1 MRLIDYWHIA
11 RRRWMIIVAITLL
24 CPLAIVGYSASQPT
38 TYQSSSRVYVTMATG
53 TSVND
58 VYQGGLAAQQ
68 RVTSYVNLVNSS
80 IVAQRVIDSLS
91 LPLTVGELQSKI
103 HASFP
108 PATALLDINVT
119 DSTAEGAKLLT
130 DAVVAELKTLVGQ
143 LETIQADAAPAAR
156 VSVVDPA
163 ATPITS
169 TGPSTTRLLALGLLT
184 GLVLGCVAALV
195 RDRTDRRLSTSNQ
208 LEDVLP
214 VPVLA
219 IVDVGEPGAIGEVRR
234 LRARLSRAMG
244 DIRGMTTMLTSFSAR
259 SQPDIAVDLS
269 KSFADTGR
277 QVVVIDADTS
287 GHGISEHLCMETD
300 PGLAELLRTTSSP
313 IEALSTCSIPG
324 ISVLCLGSA
333 DDQTCDLLASDRFA
347 EILTILRGTFD
358 HVFIGTAPI
367 AAAAGALSVSALCDA
382 TVAVVELGNTT
393 SPEVM
398 GALSTFEQ
406 GGSGLI
412 GVVAVSR
419 RSSKW
424 FSKGFRRSE
433 SGQRAAHKIA
443 DTHHESVVSDDQESV
458 DTFPANR

>member
-1 MRLIDYWHIA
+1 MRLIDFWHIA
-11 RRRWMIIVAITLL
+11 RRRWMIIVAITIL

-38 TYQSSSRVYVTMATG
+38 TYQSSSRLYVTMATG

-80 IVAQRVIDSLS
+80 VVAQRVIDELS
-91 LPLTVGELQSKI
+91 LPMTVGELQSKI

-108 PATALLDINVT
+108 PATALLDVTVT
-119 DSTAEGAKLLT
+119 DSSAEGAKLLT
-130 DAVVAELKTLVGQ
+130 DTVVAELSTLVGQ

-163 ATPITS
+163 ATPMS
-169 TGPSTTRLLALGLLT
+169 ANGPSTARLLALGILA
-184 GLVLGCVAALV
+184 GLALGCVAALV
-195 RDRTDRRLSTSNQ
+195 RDRADRRLRTSNQ

-219 IVDVGEPGAIGEVRR
+219 IVDVGEPGAISEVRR

-244 DIRGMTTMLTSFSAR
+244 GIRGMTTMLTSLSAR
-259 SQPDIAVDLS
+259 SQPDITVDLS
-269 KSFADTGR
+269 KAFADTGR
-277 QVVVIDADTS
+277 QVVVVDADTS
-287 GHGISEHLCMETD
+287 GHGVSEYLCVEAD
-300 PGLAELLRTTSSP
+300 LGLAELLRTTLSP
-313 IEALSTCSIPG
+313 IDALNSCSTPG
-324 ISVLCLGSA
+324 ISVLCLGSV
-333 DDQTCDLLASDRFA
+333 DEQTCDLLASDRFA
-347 EILTILRGTFD
+347 EILAILRGEFD
-358 HVFIGTAPI
+358 HVVIDTAPI
-367 AAAAGALSVSALCDA
+367 ATAAGALSISGLCDA
-382 TVAVVELGNTT
+382 TVAVVELGKTT

-419 RSSKW
+419 RPSRW
-424 FSKGFRRSE
+424 FRKVFRSDSE
-433 SGQRAAHKIA
+433 HRAAHA
-443 DTHHESVVSDDQESV
+443 VAETSDESVVSYDEESA
-458 DTFPANR
+458 DTVPATR

>member
-1 MRLIDYWHIA
+1 
-11 RRRWMIIVAITLL
+11 MIIVACTLL
-24 CPLAIVGYSASQPT
+24 CPLAILGYSASQPT
-38 TYQSSSRVYVTMATG
+38 TYQSSSRLYVTMATG

-80 IVAQRVIDSLS
+80 NVAQRVIDALS

-108 PATALLDINVT
+108 PATALLDITVT
-119 DSTAEGAKLLT
+119 DSSAEGAKMLT
-130 DAVVAELKTLVGQ
+130 DAVVAELRTLVGQ

-163 ATPITS
+163 AVPTTA
-169 TGPSTTRLLALGLLT
+169 TGPSTTRLLALGLLA
-184 GLVLGCVAALV
+184 GLALGCVAALV
-195 RDRTDRRLSTSNQ
+195 RDRTDRRLRTSNQ
-208 LEDVLP
+208 LEDVVT

-219 IVDVGEPGAIGEVRR
+219 IVDVGEPGANGEVRR

-244 DIRGMTTMLTSFSAR
+244 GIRGTTTMLTSLSAR
-259 SQPDIAVDLS
+259 SQPDITVDLS
-269 KSFADTGR
+269 KSFADAGR

-287 GHGISEHLCMETD
+287 GHGISKYSGLEAD
-300 PGLAELLRTTSSP
+300 PGLAELLRTTLPP
-313 IEALSTCSIPG
+313 IEALSTYSIPG
-324 ISVLCLGSA
+324 ISVLCLGSV
-333 DDQTCDLLASDRFA
+333 DEQTCDLLASDRFA
-347 EILTILRGTFD
+347 EILGILRAKFD
-358 HVFIGTAPI
+358 HVIIDTAPI
-367 AAAAGALSVSALCDA
+367 ATAAGALSVSAFCDA

-393 SPEVM
+393 SPEVL

-419 RSSKW
+419 RPSRS
-424 FSKGFRRSE
+424 FSKVFHRSE
-433 SGQRAAHKIA
+433 SRHRAAHVIA
-443 DTHHESVVSDDQESV
+443 DINADSVVTYDREPAPCSPGE
-458 DTFPANR
+458 PANR